1 MDMFKDMLSVI
12 HDVLAVEATFD
23 DLTDPINVIDKTAG
37 IELQPGEGAA
47 FQTILPACV
56 VQGVDLTE
64 AGLTPAELV
73 NKFITFNG
81 KRWKIINH
89 KSRPTPE
96 GEDSG
101 EFYLFLRKPA

>member
-1 MDMFKDMLSVI
+1 VDMFKDMLSVV
-12 HDVLAVEATFD
+12 HSVLAVEATFD
-23 DLTDPINVIDKTAG
+23 DLTDPINVIDKTEG
-37 IELQPGEGAA
+37 VELQPGENVKV
-47 FQTILPACV
+47 QTILPACV

-64 AGLTPAELV
+64 MGLTPAILV
-73 NKFITFNG
+73 GRFITFNA

-101 EFYLFLRKPA
+101 EFYLFLRKPS